1 MKNRWRLKGDKGQ
14 SLVELALTLPLLL
27 LMFAGLVEIGA
38 ALRNYLV
45 VVNANREGTRFAARG
60 RWFDT
65 DEEVD
70 LIFQRVIAA
79 AGIEQRSGDLV
90 QFLRTGSIGDLDENT
105 TLAVHYIEVPDQ
117 IDDVG
122 GVTDEAATIYGP
134 WYTGTLHYG
143 ESRVDANA
151 VASAAQAENKEFN
164 AKYFVQDELLDI
176 PSEDNFVILET
187 WFEHEQL
194 LKLPIFTEILPE
206 KFTLYARSQMRVTLD
221 SRID

>member
-1 MKNRWRLKGDKGQ
+1 MKNRWRLRGDKGQ

-38 ALRNYLV
+38 ALRDYLV

-65 DEEVD
+65 DDEVD
-70 LIFQRVIAA
+70 LIFQRVVAA
-79 AGIEQRSGDLV
+79 AGIEQRGGNLV
-90 QFLRTGSIGDLDENT
+90 QFLRTRPIGELDENT
-105 TLAVHYIEVPDQ
+105 TMAAHYIEVPDQ

-122 GVTDEAATIYGP
+122 AVTDEPATIFGP

-143 ESRVDANA
+143 DSRVDASA
-151 VASAAQAENKEFN
+151 MAMAAQQENKEFN

-194 LKLPIFTEILPE
+194 LKLPIFTELLPE

-221 SRID
+221 SRIE